1 MNDKER
7 RTLLLLLRDIE
18 KLDDEYHARLEEIFP
33 RGTRVSFFR
42 SPHLPAAGK
51 VGGYFLRKLLIQV
64 DGERE
69 PCYADPLNQYDKV
82 RKMDG
87 YEA

>member
-7 RTLLLLLRDIE
+7 RTLLRLQREIE
-18 KLDDEYHARLEEIFP
+18 NLDDEYHARLEEIFP
-33 RGTRVSFFR
+33 RGTRVGFSKT
-42 SPHLPAAGK
+42 PYTPTEGK

-69 PCYADPLNQYDKV
+69 PCYADPLNKYDKV
-82 RKMDG
+82 RKVDED
-87 YEA
+87 EA